1 MHSLNHGFDVLAFF
15 LKSLLIQTLLRTR
28 MKKITIVWEICRS
41 LLHIFHDV
49 ILIFGT
55 TDS

>member
-28 MKKITIVWEICRS
+28 MRKITIVWEICRS